1 MTYQPGDDSQSSPA
15 VTDWCGIPSHLFDR
29 PVVPLFFAA
38 LHSRR
43 TITFVLTDSDTLEA
57 LARAAGH
64 DTRGGHYGL
73 ADLEE
78 AVIYLDEANT
88 TGEMRATITHEI
100 AHLTYPTWSDEA
112 VEAMAAELLV
122 PLPDAIEAVA
132 RGAIEEV
139 AERLAVDG
147 HLIRA
152 RIRAAAG
159 TPHTA
164 ADRTA

>member
-1 MTYQPGDDSQSSPA
+1 
-15 VTDWCGIPSHLFDR
+15 
-29 PVVPLFFAA
+29 VPIFFAA

-43 TITFVLTDSDTLEA
+43 TITFVLTNSDTLEA

-73 ADLEE
+73 TDLEE

-88 TGEMRATITHEI
+88 IGEMRATITHEI

-132 RGAIEEV
+132 GGAIEEV

-152 RIRAAAG
+152 RLRAATG